1 MADDTRKVYL
11 QGVEGVFTI
20 GHRNKLT
27 PVVKAAIR
35 EAGIDLDQKLKPF
48 YSPAVTNEAT
58 RQLRNHVYGHEP
70 NDDKAYF
77 MIGVATA
84 DGFLETTLGKTLVGV
99 FKLLGFRRVIN
110 RMPQVVA
117 AGANYQTV
125 ELVEIAPNIVDMKV
139 SHTEPHP
146 SMFHGTL
153 QRAFAHYF
161 QAPDFK
167 VEILKRHPPGA
178 TYRLAWKK

>member
-20 GHRNKLT
+20 GHASKLT
-27 PVVKAAIR
+27 PAAKAAIKA
-35 EAGIDLDQKLKPF
+35 AGIDLDQKLKPY
-48 YSPAVTNEAT
+48 YSPTVTNEAT
-58 RQLRNHVYGHEP
+58 RQLRKHVYGHEP

-77 MIGVATA
+77 MIGAATA
-84 DGFLETTLGKTLVGV
+84 DGFLQTVLGKTLVGV

-117 AGANYQTV
+117 SGGNYQSV
-125 ELVEIAPNIVDMKV
+125 DLVEVAPNIVDMTV

-146 SMFHGTL
+146 AMFLGTL
-153 QRAFAHYF
+153 NRSFTHYF
-161 QAPDFK
+161 QAPEFK
-167 VEILKRHPPGA
+167 VEILKDHPPGA
-178 TYRLAWKK
+178 TYRLQWRK